1 MNLNSKEENIDLVC
15 PNPEIKETP
24 TVFIGKIDLT
34 GETAKILS
42 TPIQRKLYIFG
53 ASVKTGEVSLKYG
66 ELKSVEFIV
75 LEKNLEN
82 GEVIRHHLAQHRTVM
97 YKREEDKTSGESVD
111 MLKKTDIRYLHHLPK
126 WKASEAS
133 IPIYNGELF
142 YFASQFFMPDNST
155 NRQYLTFDTTA
166 FIFVTID

>member
-1 MNLNSKEENIDLVC
+1 MNLNSKEENIDLGF

-24 TVFIGKIDLT
+24 TVFIGKIELT

-82 GEVIRHHLAQHRTVM
+82 
-97 YKREEDKTSGESVD
+97 
-111 MLKKTDIRYLHHLPK
+111 
-126 WKASEAS
+126 
-133 IPIYNGELF
+133 
-142 YFASQFFMPDNST
+142 
-155 NRQYLTFDTTA
+155 
-166 FIFVTID
+166 